1 MTYPY
6 VVTVNG
12 KPETL
17 FRQRDFEL
25 LLNEH
30 MGDDA
35 ERFFDA
41 LMAEKDAEIE
51 EKDEELRSVQRGLKD
66 MKEELNDFLRERGGT
81 V

>member
-1 MTYPY
+1 MTYPC

-25 LLNEH
+25 LLREH

-51 EKDEELRSVQRGLKD
+51 EKDEELRSVQRDLNG
-66 MKEELNDFLRERGGT
+66 MEEELNDLLRERGGA